1 MSDQNI
7 NRLDDLIKNLGD
19 IKPPS
24 PKIPIMNPAKEVV
37 ATVPFN
43 QLINPEENIFNV
55 FQENK
60 LAPSHLEIAGGHQS
74 DLGFLNIDPLAKQG
88 LKMTLQNIPAVIQ
101 KGSVQVIFLFNPYF
115 EKNSI
120 GDLGQLMKHIFDYC
134 LAKDGVGLVGGNLS
148 NSYFKKIWGSGLQ
161 NFESLDL
168 TLNNRSPDEEEQLQ
182 QSLNRFYPPLYD
194 HLVKGEF
201 YQTSFYTGNKSK
213 VEAKTTI
220 NRLKLFFRQFLICLI
235 IINCY

>member
-1 MSDQNI
+1 
-7 NRLDDLIKNLGD
+7 
-19 IKPPS
+19 
-24 PKIPIMNPAKEVV
+24 
-37 ATVPFN
+37 
-43 QLINPEENIFNV
+43 
-55 FQENK
+55 
-60 LAPSHLEIAGGHQS
+60 
-74 DLGFLNIDPLAKQG
+74 
-88 LKMTLQNIPAVIQ
+88 
-101 KGSVQVIFLFNPYF
+101 
-115 EKNSI
+115 
-120 GDLGQLMKHIFDYC
+120 
-134 LAKDGVGLVGGNLS
+134 VGGNLS

>member
-1 MSDQNI
+1 MFDQEI
-7 NRLDDLIKNLGD
+7 NHLDDLIKNLGD

-88 LKMTLQNIPAVIQ
+88 LKMTLQNIPEVIQ
-101 KGSVQVIFLFNPYF
+101 KGEVKVVFLFNPYF
-115 EKNSI
+115 EKDSI
-120 GDLGQLMKHIFDYC
+120 GDFGKLMKDILDYC

-148 NSYFKKIWGSGLQ
+148 NRYFKKIWKSELQ
-161 NFESLDL
+161 NFESLKLNL
-168 TLNNRSPDEEEQLQ
+168 TLNNPSPEEEQQLK
-182 QSLNRFYPPLYD
+182 QSLNRFYPRLYD
-194 HLVKGEF
+194 YLVEGEF
-201 YQTSFYTGNKSK
+201 YQTPFYTGNKSK
-213 VEAKTTI
+213 ADAKTTI
-220 NRLKLFFRQFLICLI
+220 KQQLTTSNCFFV
-235 IINCY
+235 NS